1 MLPTQTYLPAILWM
15 LLSTFIWTVIFSAGK
30 FADGSIGVFQLTFLR
45 YVGGLTALLALLPSK
60 GGFRAH
66 ISRQPK
72 ANMARALCACGAAI
86 SITWASANMPLIDAT
101 AISMSYGIFGVLL
114 GAIVL
119 KETIRPSHWTAVSV
133 SLAGV
138 AIVMVSKGAFQ
149 GHIAIA
155 PTFIAVLSA
164 IFLAIEGLLISIL
177 GRSEKAFTVML
188 YVSFFGCGLMLPAA
202 LLEWTQPTPATF
214 VLCLALGPLG
224 ILGQYCTIRGYRSAP
239 LSVVAPVD
247 YSWLFFS
254 ALLGLVVFNEVPTH
268 GTWLGC
274 LIVALGGVLLIR
286 SGKAA

>member
-1 MLPTQTYLPAILWM
+1 MLPTQNYLPAILWM

-30 FADGSIGVFQLTFLR
+30 FADGTIGVFQLTFFR
-45 YVGGLTALLALLPSK
+45 YVGGLMTLLSLLPSK

-72 ANMARALCACGAAI
+72 AHFARALCGCGAAI
-86 SITWASANMPLIDAT
+86 SITWASANMPLVDAT

-119 KETIRPSHWTAVSV
+119 KETIRLHHWTAVAV

-149 GHIAIA
+149 GHIAALPIC
-155 PTFIAVLSA
+155 IAVISA

-177 GRSEKAFTVML
+177 GRSERAFTVML
-188 YVSFFGCGLMLPAA
+188 YVSFFGCCLMFPAA
-202 LLEWTQPTPATF
+202 LLEWQPASPTTF
-214 VLCLALGPLG
+214 ALCLVLGPLG
-224 ILGQYCTIRGYRSAP
+224 ILGQYCTIKSYRSAP

-254 ALLGLVVFNEVPTH
+254 ALLGLIVFNEVPTH

-274 LIVALGGVLLIR
+274 MVIALGGVLLIR
-286 SGKAA
+286 SGRAG